1 MDEPMAQLIL
11 GKKIKALQQQLA
23 ARNVELTLDG
33 AAESY
38 LLQKGFTPQY
48 GAREMDRVIAAQLKP
63 LLTREMLFG
72 KLKKG
77 GKAIV
82 KTKGH
87 EPPTPDDTNV
97 QLVLDVPK

>member
-1 MDEPMAQLIL
+1 MAHLIL
-11 GKKIKALQQQLA
+11 KKKIKALQQQLA
-23 ARNVELTLDG
+23 ARNVELTLDA

-38 LLQKGFTPQY
+38 LLRLGFTPLY

-82 KTKGH
+82 KTQGH

-97 QLVLDVPK
+97 QLVLEVPK